1 MATPLCA
8 RPNLGIAA
16 VLLGLTSVAFSLMA
30 MLSGGPTAKA
40 AFVIASVFV
49 GVASIAVG
57 AIGEAYG

>member
-1 MATPLCA
+1 
-8 RPNLGIAA
+8 
-16 VLLGLTSVAFSLMA
+16 MA